1 MKKKLFLINF
11 SEEQI
16 CFIFKIKGMQK
27 NAKKKL
33 FLINGKNNQ
42 EYKEMHYSISFF
54 GHQLAQTTR
63 NLLFAL

>member
-1 MKKKLFLINF
+1 MIVRLFWHDHLSNEWEKMQKNKIRGMKKKLFLINF

-33 FLINGKNNQ
+33 FLINGKNN
-42 EYKEMHYSISFF
+42 
-54 GHQLAQTTR
+54 
-63 NLLFAL
+63 